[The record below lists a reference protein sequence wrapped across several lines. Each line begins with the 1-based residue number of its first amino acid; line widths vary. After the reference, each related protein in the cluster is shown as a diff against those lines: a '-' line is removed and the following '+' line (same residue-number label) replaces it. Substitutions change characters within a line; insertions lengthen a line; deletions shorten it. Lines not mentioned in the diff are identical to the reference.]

1 MRNLIP
7 SLVTAWRHDG
17 PVSKARN
24 REGSAQPAAVSDSA
38 ARRIAERM
46 QVLSAMPQR

>member
-1 MRNLIP
+1 MP
-7 SLVTAWRHDG
+7 SLVTVWRHDDQPG
-17 PVSKARN
+17 PTLD
-24 REGSAQPAAVSDSA
+24 REASVQLATVSDSA